1 MLFIRTVLKL
11 CGNIL
16 KKTKKNFHKLKQKLI
31 ENKKNFQFV
40 YASTYPEIYTF
51 VEKRRI
57 NFRNKF
63 HLKCKAKSGEIKKK
77 FIKKQ

>member
-1 MLFIRTVLKL
+1 MQKYFEE
-11 CGNIL
+11 NE
-16 KKTKKNFHKLKQKLI
+16 KNFHKLKQKLT

-51 VEKRRI
+51 VEKRGI
-57 NFRNKF
+57 NLRNNF
-63 HLKCKAKSGEIKKK
+63 HLKCKEWQDKKN